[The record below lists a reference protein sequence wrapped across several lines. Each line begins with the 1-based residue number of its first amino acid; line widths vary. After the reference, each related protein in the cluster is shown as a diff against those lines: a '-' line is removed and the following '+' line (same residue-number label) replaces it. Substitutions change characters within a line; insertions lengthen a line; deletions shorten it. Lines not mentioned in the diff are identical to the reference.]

1 MPNQKYVSKV
11 IVDKEVII
19 DLTQD
24 DITAEKLAKGIK
36 AHDKSGAPIVGTS
49 TKDADT
55 GDATATAA
63 EILDGKT
70 AYKAGSKLTGTM
82 PNQGAKTLN
91 ITDKATPVTIPMGF
105 HDGGGKAQIDAAE
118 AAKIIPENIRDGITI
133 LGVTGGMSGT
143 EGASPQA
150 KTVVPTFEAQEI
162 TPDSPTYNYL
172 SSVTVAAIPVSRT
185 DNDAGGQ
192 TLTIGA

>member
-1 MPNQKYVSKV
+1 MPEKYINKLVVGEDVKF
-11 IVDKEVII
+11 

-24 DITAEKLAKGIK
+24 DITADKLAKGIK

-49 TKDADT
+49 TYDADT
-55 GDATATAA
+55 SDATATAA
-63 EILDGKT
+63 EILSTKT
-70 AYKAGSKLTGTM
+70 AYKSGSKITGTM

-91 ITDKATPVTIPMGF
+91 ITKKGVSVTIPMGF
-105 HDGGGKAQIDAAE
+105 HDGGGKAQIDSAE
-118 AAKIIPENIRDGITI
+118 AAKIIPENLRAGVTV
-133 LGVTGGMSGT
+133 LGVTGNMSGT

-172 SSVTVAAIPVSRT
+172 SSVTVAAIPVSYT

-192 TLTIGA
+192 TLKIGA